1 MTDMK
6 KKDNDISRVASG
18 LMAVAVVAL
27 VIIGWVAAVATSDDT
42 GIAKLEPWWRGLS
55 AIFFL
60 MALLWTAHFFLP
72 RRVPLITSVIL
83 AAASAMITGFGI
95 AFFRPFGWG
104 RSSLVGI
111 GSLRLDC
118 YLEASRTHWAYTVN
132 YVSARWFGIRLI

>member
-1 MTDMK
+1 MTDMM

-27 VIIGWVAAVATSDDT
+27 VISGWIAAVITSGEA
-42 GIAKLEPWWRGLS
+42 GISKLEPWWRGLS

-72 RRVPLITSVIL
+72 RRIALTTSVVL
-83 AAASAMITGFGI
+83 AAASAMITGLGV

-104 RSSLVGI
+104 DL
-111 GSLRLDC
+111 LWL
-118 YLEASRTHWAYTVN
+118 
-132 YVSARWFGIRLI
+132 VSALFASIAILKLLEPSGRTQ

>member
-1 MTDMK
+1 MTDMT

-18 LMAVAVVAL
+18 LMTVAVVAL

-60 MALLWTAHFFLP
+60 MALLWTAHCFLP
-72 RRVPLITSVIL
+72 RRVPMITLVIL

-104 RSSLVGI
+104 DL
-111 GSLRLDC
+111 LWL
-118 YLEASRTHWAYTVN
+118 
-132 YVSARWFGIRLI
+132 VSALFISLAILKLLEPTRRTQ

>member
-1 MTDMK
+1 MTDMM

-18 LMAVAVVAL
+18 LMAVTVVAL
-27 VIIGWVAAVATSDDT
+27 VIIGWVAAVATSDDI

-83 AAASAMITGFGI
+83 AAAMITGFGVP
-95 AFFRPFGWG
+95 FFRSFGWG
-104 RSSLVGI
+104 DL
-111 GSLRLDC
+111 LWL
-118 YLEASRTHWAYTVN
+118 
-132 YVSARWFGIRLI
+132 VSALFASIAILKLLEPTRRTQ

>member
-1 MTDMK
+1 MTDMM

-18 LMAVAVVAL
+18 LMAVTVVAL
-27 VIIGWVAAVATSDDT
+27 VIIGWVAAVVTSDDT

-83 AAASAMITGFGI
+83 AAASAMITVFGV
-95 AFFRPFGWG
+95 AFFQPFGWG
-104 RSSLVGI
+104 DL
-111 GSLRLDC
+111 LWL
-118 YLEASRTHWAYTVN
+118 
-132 YVSARWFGIRLI
+132 VSALFASIAILKLLEPTGRTQ